1 LRDGPS
7 DPLAGGTKATRVG
20 CAVMPKKSRNTGR
33 KLTAAEAKAVE
44 SVAPSGKAQ
53 ANLVDVIG
61 KLGDQPELRTLSGA
75 VVAAGLVTANR
86 RLVRAGVRMLLAH
99 EIATLAKDLIKD
111 RIDRTRPHS
120 ARTHSDRA
128 VKPGRHTAKTK
139 TSFPSGH
146 SAGATAVARAFGR
159 EYPELGA
166 PALAAAAVVAGMQ
179 VPRLNHFPSDVA
191 AGVMLGA
198 ASEAAA
204 NMIVGDGE
212 LDSTPEARPRPRPR
226 A

>member
-1 LRDGPS
+1 
-7 DPLAGGTKATRVG
+7 
-20 CAVMPKKSRNTGR
+20 MPKSLRKTAR
-33 KLTAAEAKAVE
+33 KLTAAEAKAVKA
-44 SVAPSGKAQ
+44 VAPTRKPQ
-53 ANLVDVIG
+53 AKLVETIG

-75 VVAAGLVTANR
+75 VVAAGLLTANR

-120 ARTHSDRA
+120 AKTHSDRA

-146 SAGATAVARAFGR
+146 SAGATAVARAFER
-159 EYPELGA
+159 DYPQFQV
-166 PALAAAAVVAGMQ
+166 PALAAAAAVAGMQ

-191 AGVMLGA
+191 AGIMLGA

-204 NMIVGDGE
+204 NLIVGDDE
-212 LDSTPEARPRPRPR
+212 LN
-226 A
+226 

>member
-1 LRDGPS
+1 MPGKVRK
-7 DPLAGGTKATRVG
+7 LA
-20 CAVMPKKSRNTGR
+20 R
-33 KLTAAEAKAVE
+33 KLTAADAAVVKA
-44 SVAPSGKAQ
+44 VAPSGKVEAK
-53 ANLVDVIG
+53 VVEKIG
-61 KLGDQPELRTLSGA
+61 KLGDQPELRTLSG
-75 VVAAGLVTANR
+75 VVIAAGLLTANR

-99 EIATLAKDLIKD
+99 EIATLAKDLIKE

-120 ARTHSDRA
+120 AKTHSDRA

-159 EYPELGA
+159 EYPQLQA

-204 NMIVGDGE
+204 NLIVGDDE
-212 LDSTPEARPRPRPR
+212 LEPTPEEPPRPPPR

>member
-1 LRDGPS
+1 MPRKVRK
-7 DPLAGGTKATRVG
+7 LA
-20 CAVMPKKSRNTGR
+20 R
-33 KLTAAEAKAVE
+33 KLTAADARVVKA
-44 SVAPSGKAQ
+44 VAPSGKAQ
-53 ANLVDVIG
+53 AKLVEAVG
-61 KLGDQPELRTLSGA
+61 KLGDQPELRTLSAG
-75 VVAAGLVTANR
+75 VIAAGLLTADR

-99 EIATLAKDLIKD
+99 EIATLAKDLIKE

-120 ARTHSDRA
+120 AKTHSDRA

-159 EYPELGA
+159 EYPQLQA

-204 NMIVGDGE
+204 NLIVGDDE
-212 LDSTPEARPRPRPR
+212 LDSKPETPPRPPLR

>member
-1 LRDGPS
+1 
-7 DPLAGGTKATRVG
+7 
-20 CAVMPKKSRNTGR
+20 MPKSLRKTAR
-33 KLTAAEAKAVE
+33 KLTAAEAKAVKA
-44 SVAPSGKAQ
+44 VAPRRKRPAK
-53 ANLVDVIG
+53 LVEVVG

-75 VVAAGLVTANR
+75 VVAAGLLTASR

-99 EIATLAKDLIKD
+99 ETATLAKDLIKD

-120 ARTHSDRA
+120 AKTHSDRA

-146 SAGATAVARAFGR
+146 SAGATAVARAFER
-159 EYPELGA
+159 DYPQFQV
-166 PALAAAAVVAGMQ
+166 PALAAAAAVAGMQ

-191 AGVMLGA
+191 AGIMLGA

-204 NMIVGDGE
+204 NLIVGDDE
-212 LDSTPEARPRPRPR
+212 LN
-226 A
+226 

>member
-1 LRDGPS
+1 MPRKLR
-7 DPLAGGTKATRVG
+7 T
-20 CAVMPKKSRNTGR
+20 TGR
-33 KLTAAEAKAVE
+33 KLTAADAKAVKA
-44 SVAPSGKAQ
+44 VAPRHKPQ
-53 ANLVDVIG
+53 AKLVETIG
-61 KLGDQPELRTLSGA
+61 KLGDQPELRTLSA
-75 VVAAGLVTANR
+75 VVIAAGLLSANR

-99 EIATLAKDLIKD
+99 EIATLAKDVIKD
-111 RIDRTRPHS
+111 QIDRTRPHS

-159 EYPELGA
+159 EYPQLQG

-179 VPRLNHFPSDVA
+179 VPRLNHYPSDVA
-191 AGVMLGA
+191 AGIMLGV

-204 NMIVGDGE
+204 NLIVGDDE
-212 LDSTPEARPRPRPR
+212 LD
-226 A
+226 

>member
-1 LRDGPS
+1 
-7 DPLAGGTKATRVG
+7 
-20 CAVMPKKSRNTGR
+20 MPKSLIKTAR
-33 KLTAAEAKAVE
+33 KLTAAEAKAVKA
-44 SVAPSGKAQ
+44 VAPRRKRPAK
-53 ANLVDVIG
+53 LVETIG

-75 VVAAGLVTANR
+75 VVAAGLMTANR

-120 ARTHSDRA
+120 AKTHSDRA

-159 EYPELGA
+159 EYPQLQA

-204 NMIVGDGE
+204 NLVVGDEE
-212 LDSTPEARPRPRPR
+212 LDSTPEEPRRPPPRV
-226 A
+226 

>member
-1 LRDGPS
+1 MPRKLR
-7 DPLAGGTKATRVG
+7 KA
-20 CAVMPKKSRNTGR
+20 AR
-33 KLTAAEAKAVE
+33 KLTAADAKVVKAV
-44 SVAPSGKAQ
+44 APRRKRPAKLVEVVGK
-53 ANLVDVIG
+53 I
-61 KLGDQPELRTLSGA
+61 GDQPELRTLSAA
-75 VVAAGLVTANR
+75 VVAAGLLTANR

-120 ARTHSDRA
+120 AKNHSERA
-128 VKPGRHTAKTK
+128 VKPGLHTAKTK

-159 EYPELGA
+159 EYPQLQA

-179 VPRLNHFPSDVA
+179 VPRLNHYPSDVA

-204 NMIVGDGE
+204 NLIVGDE
-212 LDSTPEARPRPRPR
+212 KLEPKPEALRRPPPR

>member
-1 LRDGPS
+1 
-7 DPLAGGTKATRVG
+7 
-20 CAVMPKKSRNTGR
+20 MPKSLRKTAR
-33 KLTAAEAKAVE
+33 KLTAAEAKAVKA
-44 SVAPSGKAQ
+44 VAPSRKRPAK
-53 ANLVDVIG
+53 LVETVG
-61 KLGDQPELRTLSGA
+61 KLGDQPELRTLSGF
-75 VVAAGLVTANR
+75 VIAAGLLTANR

-120 ARTHSDRA
+120 AKTHSDRS
-128 VKPGRHTAKTK
+128 VKPGLHTAKTK

-159 EYPELGA
+159 DYPQLQV

-198 ASEAAA
+198 ASEAVA
-204 NMIVGDGE
+204 NLIVGDDE
-212 LDSTPEARPRPRPR
+212 LEPTPEAPRRPPPR